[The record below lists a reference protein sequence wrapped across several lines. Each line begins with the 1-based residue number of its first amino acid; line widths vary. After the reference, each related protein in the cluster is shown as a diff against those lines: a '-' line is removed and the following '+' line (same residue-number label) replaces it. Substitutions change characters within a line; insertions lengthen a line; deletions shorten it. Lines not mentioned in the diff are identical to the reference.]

1 MAGLAREVADFVAD
15 PRRCGTVIG
24 TLAEELPVQEAV
36 ELIDMLRSRLDRTP
50 EAVIVNAVYPAPPRQ
65 GTKAPP
71 GTAAARAARRRVD
84 LPLTVPPTTNLEAAR
99 RTVLNAIQQTSGV
112 VSDPAPTVLV
122 QQVKGDTVN
131 LAGSFWVDV
140 SKTNPD
146 TARDAALT
154 RIRDGLGQKT
164 LPVTGAEGQARAENC
179 SPIRRCAR
187 HLRRLSIVRRGSR
200 TS

>member
-1 MAGLAREVADFVAD
+1 MKRNNTIGLPAGFEGTILAVD
-15 PRRCGTVIG
+15 
-24 TLAEELPVQEAV
+24 
-36 ELIDMLRSRLDRTP
+36 LRATEMSTFDGRLVSIP
-50 EAVIVNAVYPAPPRQ
+50 NGIVLTNPIINF
-65 GTKAPP
+65 T
-71 GTAAARAARRRVD
+71 RAARRRVD

-164 LPVTGAEGQARAENC
+164 LPVTGAEGQARAENQ
-179 SPIRRCAR
+179 SSDEAQ
-187 HLRRLSIVRRGSR
+187 
-200 TS
+200 